1 MLDICRTIF
10 ALNSLKF
17 TAHSPHNL
25 TNSTAHDRTICFFRQ
40 VRCRTIY
47 DFLPHLNVASVT
59 LDYQS
64 YYLPVLITA
73 CLLPCLTALPA
84 YLTICLSLT
93 TYQSPY
99 HVSLHACLLA
109 YLSHCLSDTLS
120 CLTTCLFHYQPVSLS
135 ACQTTCL
142 SPYLPVQLPA
152 YPLTWLSPCLHVL
165 LALTCMFP

>member
-17 TAHSPHNL
+17 PAHSPHNL

-109 YLSHCLSDTLS
+109 RRNIKVWSVRYRTIFRSPHIFAQFPVYRTFSHNSQFTAYFRIIFHNPQ
-120 CLTTCLFHYQPVSLS
+120 LFAQFQDV
-135 ACQTTCL
+135 
-142 SPYLPVQLPA
+142 
-152 YPLTWLSPCLHVL
+152 
-165 LALTCMFP
+165 